1 MKSIFQ
7 FNIFSLCLLLSCQN
21 TTSKE
26 LELKNKQIELLKR
39 EKELG
44 DREERIKV
52 KDVSPKQN
60 NKTNET
66 SGDFN
71 GDKIIESIKLVEKR
85 QGDDAEE
92 DQPIIDCQIVFSNKA
107 VPSIED
113 KNCFRLEFIN
123 EGDLDG
129 DGGDELSIIQ
139 KNRYNYDPFCLMKCM
154 TLKNGKWQEILS
166 FSVCFNVD
174 NFVSFESRIQKI
186 GNGKIKYFEAKLKD
200 GHEDDYSV
208 DAGVNYRDISK
219 TMEINN

>member
-166 FSVCFNVD
+166 FSV
-174 NFVSFESRIQKI
+174 S
-186 GNGKIKYFEAKLKD
+186 
-200 GHEDDYSV
+200 
-208 DAGVNYRDISK
+208 
-219 TMEINN
+219 